1 MINMEFLESILFDG
15 FFATIAAIGF
25 SVISNPP
32 RRAILY
38 AALLA
43 AIGHSIRFTLMHF
56 SIDLTTASFIS
67 SFCIGLL
74 SIFMG
79 KHIHCPATVL
89 YIPALLPMIPGMYA
103 YRTIL
108 SLIQFLQSTDDGM
121 TIKYLL
127 GIFKNGL
134 TTLTVLFVLAVGAT
148 MPLFIFYK
156 RAFEMTRNAS
166 PANQK
171 KKNR

>member
-1 MINMEFLESILFDG
+1 MIQ
-15 FFATIAAIGF
+15 
-25 SVISNPP
+25 
-32 RRAILY
+32 
-38 AALLA
+38 
-43 AIGHSIRFTLMHF
+43 
-56 SIDLTTASFIS
+56 
-67 SFCIGLL
+67 
-74 SIFMG
+74 
-79 KHIHCPATVL
+79 
-89 YIPALLPMIPGMYA
+89 GMYA